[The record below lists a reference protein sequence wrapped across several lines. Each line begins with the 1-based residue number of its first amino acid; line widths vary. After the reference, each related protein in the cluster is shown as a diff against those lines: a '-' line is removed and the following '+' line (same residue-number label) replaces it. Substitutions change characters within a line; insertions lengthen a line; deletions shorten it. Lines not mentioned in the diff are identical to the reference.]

1 MEASIK
7 IVSKGVMMGAAIT
20 LVAIRREHTFYNCVT
35 LGLFSLGTVVHVVKS
50 LSVTIPLLHLLLAII
65 PSILTVIV
73 VSQLRLIPVLEYAP
87 VIIAFILWLV
97 EDFSRLHPGAPWLL
111 PWRKEEIH
119 GERCAPSA
127 SPPLALSST
136 LGFRGSVVL
145 DYGVDNDRS
154 IMSAQDSNLLLRYMW
169 SPTSCPADPA
179 LGKTIDID
187 FTQGGSDQ
195 FTSSGGIP
203 TYDSNGVSFTVAKS
217 GDSPQLIS
225 LFYIMFGRVEITMKA
240 APGAG
245 IVSSLVFESDCL
257 DEIDN
262 EWLGADD
269 SEVQTNYFGKGIT
282 GSYNRGQFN
291 PAADNQG
298 EFITYTVDWTS
309 DRIIWTVGETVVRTL
324 NANEAESNQYPQTP
338 MQIKFGAWSGGDSS
352 NSQGTIEWARGP
364 TDYSQGPF
372 SMVVQR
378 IKITDYS
385 TGSKYTYGDTSGSWE
400 TIQAEGGSVNGN
412 LGGAGDLT
420 TTAVTTAAA
429 STSTASVPAGGI
441 GSGTSDSGSS
451 SLPDGWVM
459 TPDGKVV
466 PSSSATESATPL
478 SSLSSSSQA
487 SAEAG
492 ASGLETIAITRSDNG
507 ILTTITTVLKPTA
520 ADLVTVTSAP
530 ATTTATNTDG
540 AADKP
545 EAPNSGAIQQLG
557 IHTLLV
563 LVATMM
569 SSVVCI
575 IMI

>member
-1 MEASIK
+1 MFPSRPFAAATAT
-7 IVSKGVMMGAAIT
+7 AAI
-20 LVAIRREHTFYNCVT
+20 VTF
-35 LGLFSLGTVVHVVKS
+35 
-50 LSVTIPLLHLLLAII
+50 LSGSATAQTYTSCNPLE
-65 PSILTVIV
+65 S
-73 VSQLRLIPVLEYAP
+73 
-87 VIIAFILWLV
+87 
-97 EDFSRLHPGAPWLL
+97 
-111 PWRKEEIH
+111 
-119 GERCAPSA
+119 
-127 SPPLALSST
+127 
-136 LGFRGSVVL
+136 
-145 DYGVDNDRS
+145 
-154 IMSAQDSNLLLRYMW
+154 
-169 SPTSCPADPA
+169 TSCPADPA

-195 FTSSGGIP
+195 FTSSGGTP

-291 PAADNQG
+291 PAANNQG

-309 DRIIWTVGETVVRTL
+309 DRIVWTVGETVVRTL

-338 MQIKFGAWSGGDSS
+338 MQIKFGAWSGGDPS

-364 TDYSQGPF
+364 TDYSKGPF

-412 LGGAGDLT
+412 LGGAGNLT

-459 TPDGKVV
+459 TSDGKVV
-466 PSSSATESATPL
+466 PSSSATVRMLSTPTPPLLWLGSALRNGVFDSQIEDYSTNRSNRSLLPSHLLRLPL
-478 SSLSSSSQA
+478 YSP
-487 SAEAG
+487 
-492 ASGLETIAITRSDNG
+492 R
-507 ILTTITTVLKPTA
+507 
-520 ADLVTVTSAP
+520 
-530 ATTTATNTDG
+530 
-540 AADKP
+540 KP
-545 EAPNSGAIQQLG
+545 E
-557 IHTLLV
+557 LLA
-563 LVATMM
+563 LKA
-569 SSVVCI
+569 
-575 IMI
+575 